1 MAVLYIRNL
10 DNQLH
15 KEIKSIAALEGK
27 SLQDLIIELIKEK
40 IREIKHEKQQS

>member
-10 DNQLH
+10 DKQLH

-27 SLQDLIIELIKEK
+27 SLQDLIVELIKEK
-40 IREIKHEKQQS
+40 ISAQTKNE